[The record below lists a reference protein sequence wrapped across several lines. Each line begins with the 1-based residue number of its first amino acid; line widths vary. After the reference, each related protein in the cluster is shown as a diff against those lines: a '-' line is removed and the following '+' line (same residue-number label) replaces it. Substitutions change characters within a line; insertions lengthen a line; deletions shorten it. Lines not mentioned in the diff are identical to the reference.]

1 VRERG
6 ARLARSADGRSDEL
20 HDTLAALAL
29 FADISSAELES
40 IAHTME
46 ERYFAEGERILR
58 QGFTGSGFYIVL
70 EGEAA
75 ARVNGTE
82 VNRLGRGDFFG
93 EVSVLLGEPPSAD
106 VVALRPLR
114 CAVLAATQVEDF
126 IVTHPKVAFRM
137 LQAEAR
143 KLRNATRWRS

>member
-1 VRERG
+1 VAVQG
-6 ARLARSADGRSDEL
+6 HSDQL

-29 FADISSAELES
+29 FADLAGAELEA

-46 ERYFAEGERILR
+46 ERYFTEGERILR
-58 QGFTGSGFYIVL
+58 QGFSGSGFYIVL

-75 ARVNGTE
+75 ARVNGVE

-93 EVSVLLGEPPSAD
+93 EISVLLGEPPSAD

-114 CAVLAATQVEDF
+114 CAVLAGPQVEEF
-126 IVTHPKVAFRM
+126 IVSHPKVAYRM

>member
-1 VRERG
+1 MSMETRDDLIG
-6 ARLARSADGRSDEL
+6 
-20 HDTLAALAL
+20 TLAGLTL
-29 FADISSAELES
+29 FADLSRPQLE
-40 IAHTME
+40 AVVHLLE
-46 ERYFAEGERILR
+46 DEYFAEGQRILR
-58 QGFTGSGFYIVL
+58 QGFSGSNLYFIV
-70 EGEAA
+70 EGEAG
-75 ARVNGTE
+75 VVINGTQ
-82 VNRLGRGDFFG
+82 RSKLGKGDFFG
-93 EVSVLLGEPPSAD
+93 EVSVLLGEPPIAD

>member
-1 VRERG
+1 MAAVQG
-6 ARLARSADGRSDEL
+6 GHSDQL

-29 FADISSAELES
+29 FADLSSSELEA

-46 ERYFAEGERILR
+46 ERYFAEGERVLR
-58 QGFTGSGFYIVL
+58 EGFTGGGFYIVL
-70 EGEAA
+70 DGEAA
-75 ARVNGTE
+75 ARVSGVE

-93 EVSVLLGEPPSAD
+93 EISVLLGEAPSAD

-114 CAVLAATQVEDF
+114 CAVLAAPQVEDF
-126 IVTHPKVAFRM
+126 IVSHPKVGFRM

-143 KLRNATRWRS
+143 KLRNATKWRS

>member
-1 VRERG
+1 MAVAPQG
-6 ARLARSADGRSDEL
+6 HSDQL
-20 HDTLAALAL
+20 HDTISALAL
-29 FADISSAELES
+29 FADLTSAELEA

-58 QGFTGSGFYIVL
+58 QGLSGSGFYIIL
-70 EGEAA
+70 DGEAA
-75 ARVNGTE
+75 ARVNGVE

-93 EVSVLLGEPPSAD
+93 EISVLLGEAPSAD

-114 CAVLAATQVEDF
+114 CAVLAAPQIEDF
-126 IVTHPKVAFRM
+126 IVAHPKVAFRM

>member
-1 VRERG
+1 MAVAPQG
-6 ARLARSADGRSDEL
+6 HSDQL
-20 HDTLAALAL
+20 HDTLSALAL
-29 FADISSAELES
+29 FADLTSAELES

-58 QGFTGSGFYIVL
+58 QGLSGSGFYIIL
-70 EGEAA
+70 DGEAA

-93 EVSVLLGEPPSAD
+93 EISVLLGEAPSAD
-106 VVALRPLR
+106 IVALRALR
-114 CAVLAATQVEDF
+114 CAVLAAPQIEDF
-126 IVTHPKVAFRM
+126 IVAHPKVAFRM

>member
-1 VRERG
+1 MREGG
-6 ARLARSADGRSDEL
+6 ATGVDQLVESLG
-20 HDTLAALAL
+20 ALAL
-29 FADISSAELES
+29 FADVGEPELEA

-46 ERYFAEGERILR
+46 ERFFAEGERIVR
-58 QGFTGSGFYIVL
+58 QDLTGGGFFVILDGD
-70 EGEAA
+70 AA
-75 ARVNGTE
+75 IRADGKD

-93 EVSVLLGEPPSAD
+93 EISCLLGESPVAD

-114 CAVLAATQVEDF
+114 CAFLPGGQLETFLLA
-126 IVTHPKVAFRM
+126 HPRVMFRM

>member
-1 VRERG
+1 MDT
-6 ARLARSADGRSDEL
+6 AHDGRSQQL
-20 HDTLAALAL
+20 HDTLSALAL
-29 FADISSAELES
+29 FADISEPELEA

-58 QGFTGSGFYIVL
+58 QGFSGSGFYIIL
-70 EGEAA
+70 DGEAS
-75 ARVNGTE
+75 ARVGSTE

-93 EVSVLLGEPPSAD
+93 EVSVLLGEAPSAD
-106 VVALRPLR
+106 VVALRPMR
-114 CAVLAATQVEDF
+114 CAVLAGPQVEEF
-126 IVTHPKVAFRM
+126 IVSHPKVAYRM

>member
-1 VRERG
+1 MAV
-6 ARLARSADGRSDEL
+6 AHDGRSDQL

-29 FADISSAELES
+29 FADLSGAELDS

-46 ERYFAEGERILR
+46 ERYFADGERILR
-58 QGFTGSGFYIVL
+58 QGLGGSGFYIVL

-75 ARVNGTE
+75 ARVNGVE

-93 EVSVLLGEPPSAD
+93 EISVLLGEPPSAD
-106 VVALRPLR
+106 VVAVRPLR
-114 CAVLAATQVEDF
+114 CAVLAAPQVEDF
-126 IVTHPKVAFRM
+126 IVSHPKVAFRM

>member
-1 VRERG
+1 VAVAPQG
-6 ARLARSADGRSDEL
+6 HSDQL
-20 HDTLAALAL
+20 HDTISALAL
-29 FADISSAELES
+29 FADLTSSELEA

-58 QGFTGSGFYIVL
+58 QGLSGSGFYIVL
-70 EGEAA
+70 DGEAA
-75 ARVNGTE
+75 ARVNGVE

-93 EVSVLLGEPPSAD
+93 EISVLLGEAPSAD
-106 VVALRPLR
+106 IVALRPLR
-114 CAVLAATQVEDF
+114 CAVLAAPQIEDF
-126 IVTHPKVAFRM
+126 IVAHPKVAFRM

>member
-1 VRERG
+1 MAVAPQG
-6 ARLARSADGRSDEL
+6 HSDQL
-20 HDTLAALAL
+20 HDTLSALAL
-29 FADISSAELES
+29 FADLTNAELEA

-46 ERYFAEGERILR
+46 ERYFVEGERILR
-58 QGFTGSGFYIVL
+58 QGLSGSGFFIIL
-70 EGEAA
+70 DGEAA
-75 ARVNGTE
+75 ARVNGVE

-93 EVSVLLGEPPSAD
+93 EISVLLGEAPSAD

-114 CAVLAATQVEDF
+114 CAVLAAPQIEDF
-126 IVTHPKVAFRM
+126 IVAHPKVAFRM

>member
-1 VRERG
+1 MDT
-6 ARLARSADGRSDEL
+6 AHDGRSQQL
-20 HDTLAALAL
+20 HDTLSAFAL
-29 FADISSAELES
+29 FADLSEPELEA

-58 QGFTGSGFYIVL
+58 QGFSGSGFYIIL
-70 EGEAA
+70 EGEAS
-75 ARVNGTE
+75 ARVGTTE

-93 EVSVLLGEPPSAD
+93 EVSVLLGEAPSAD
-106 VVALRPLR
+106 VVALRPMR
-114 CAVLAATQVEDF
+114 CAVLAGPQVEEF
-126 IVTHPKVAFRM
+126 IVSHPKVAYRM

>member
-1 VRERG
+1 M
-6 ARLARSADGRSDEL
+6 AIAHDGRSDQL

-29 FADISSAELES
+29 FADLSGAELET

-58 QGFTGSGFYIVL
+58 QGFSGSGFYIVL

-75 ARVNGTE
+75 ARVNGVE

-93 EVSVLLGEPPSAD
+93 EISVLLGEPPSAD
-106 VVALRPLR
+106 IVALRPLR
-114 CAVLAATQVEDF
+114 CAVLAGPQVESF
-126 IVTHPKVAFRM
+126 IVSHPKVAFRM

>member
-1 VRERG
+1 MAIAPQG
-6 ARLARSADGRSDEL
+6 HSDQL
-20 HDTLAALAL
+20 HDTISALAL
-29 FADISSAELES
+29 FADLTSAELEA

-58 QGFTGSGFYIVL
+58 QGLSGSGFYIIL
-70 EGEAA
+70 DGEAA
-75 ARVNGTE
+75 ARVNGVE

-93 EVSVLLGEPPSAD
+93 EISVLLGEAPSAD
-106 VVALRPLR
+106 IVALRPLR
-114 CAVLAATQVEDF
+114 CAVLAAPQIEDF
-126 IVTHPKVAFRM
+126 IVAHPKVAFRM

>member
-1 VRERG
+1 MAVAHQG
-6 ARLARSADGRSDEL
+6 HSDQL
-20 HDTLAALAL
+20 HDTISALAL
-29 FADISSAELES
+29 FADLTSAELEA

-58 QGFTGSGFYIVL
+58 QGLSGSGFYIIL
-70 EGEAA
+70 DGEAA
-75 ARVNGTE
+75 ARVNGVE

-93 EVSVLLGEPPSAD
+93 EISVLLGEAPSAD

-114 CAVLAATQVEDF
+114 CAVLAAPQIEDF
-126 IVTHPKVAFRM
+126 IVAHPKVAFRM

-143 KLRNATRWRS
+143 KLRNSTRWRS

>member
-1 VRERG
+1 METGGGER
-6 ARLARSADGRSDEL
+6 SMEL

-29 FADISSAELES
+29 FADVSAPELEA
-40 IAHTME
+40 IAHTLE

-58 QGFTGSGFYIVL
+58 AGFTGSGFFIIL
-70 EGEAA
+70 EGEAS
-75 ARVNGTE
+75 ARANGKE

-93 EVSVLLGEPPSAD
+93 EVSVLLGEAPSAD

-114 CAVLAATQVEDF
+114 CAVLAAPQLEDF
-126 IVTHPKVAFRM
+126 VISHPRVAYRM

-143 KLRNATRWRS
+143 KLRNVTRRP

>member
-1 VRERG
+1 M
-6 ARLARSADGRSDEL
+6 ARPHDGSDQL
-20 HDTLAALAL
+20 DDTLASLAL
-29 FADISSAELES
+29 FADLSGAELET

-58 QGFTGSGFYIVL
+58 QGFSGSGFYIII

-93 EVSVLLGEPPSAD
+93 EVSVLLQESPSAD

-114 CAVLAATQVEDF
+114 CAVLAGTQVEQF
-126 IVTHPKVAFRM
+126 IVSHPKVAFRM

>member
-1 VRERG
+1 MAVAE
-6 ARLARSADGRSDEL
+6 SGRSDQL
-20 HDTLAALAL
+20 LDTLAALTL
-29 FADISSAELES
+29 FADIGGAELEA

-58 QGFTGSGFYIVL
+58 QGFSGSGFYIIL

-75 ARVNGTE
+75 ARVEGRE

-93 EVSVLLGEPPSAD
+93 EISVLLGEAPSAD
-106 VVALRPLR
+106 VVALRAIR
-114 CAVLAATQVEDF
+114 CAVLAAPQVEDF
-126 IVTHPKVAFRM
+126 IVSHPKVGYRM

>member
-1 VRERG
+1 MAV
-6 ARLARSADGRSDEL
+6 APSGRPDEL
-20 HDTLAALAL
+20 LDTLAALTL
-29 FADISSAELES
+29 FADIGGAELEA

-46 ERYFAEGERILR
+46 ERYFAEGERVLR
-58 QGFTGSGFYIVL
+58 LGFSGSGFYIIL

-75 ARVNGTE
+75 ARVEGRE

-93 EVSVLLGEPPSAD
+93 EISVLLGEAPSAD

-114 CAVLAATQVEDF
+114 CAVLAAPQVEDF
-126 IVTHPKVAFRM
+126 IVSHPKVGYRM

>member
-1 VRERG
+1 VAVAEEH
-6 ARLARSADGRSDEL
+6 SDQL
-20 HDTLAALAL
+20 HDTISALAL
-29 FADISSAELES
+29 FADLSSAELEA

-58 QGFTGSGFYIVL
+58 QGLSGSGFYIIL
-70 EGEAA
+70 DGEAA
-75 ARVNGTE
+75 ARVNGVE

-93 EVSVLLGEPPSAD
+93 EISVLLGEAPSAD

-114 CAVLAATQVEDF
+114 CAVLAAPQIEDF
-126 IVTHPKVAFRM
+126 IVAHPKVAFRM

>member
-1 VRERG
+1 MKEG
-6 ARLARSADGRSDEL
+6 IGDGRSQEL

-29 FADISSAELES
+29 FADVPAAELEA

-58 QGFTGSGFYIVL
+58 QGFSGSGFYIIL

-75 ARVNGTE
+75 ARVKDAE

-93 EVSVLLGEPPSAD
+93 EISVLLGEPPSAD
-106 VVALRPLR
+106 IVALRPLR
-114 CAVLAATQVEDF
+114 CAVLAAPQVEEF
-126 IVTHPKVAFRM
+126 IVAHPRVAFRM

>member
-1 VRERG
+1 MAVAHG
-6 ARLARSADGRSDEL
+6 DQL
-20 HDTLAALAL
+20 HDTLSALAL
-29 FADISSAELES
+29 FADLSTAELEA

-58 QGFTGSGFYIVL
+58 QGLSGSGFYIIL
-70 EGEAA
+70 DGEAA
-75 ARVNGTE
+75 ARVNGVD

-93 EVSVLLGEPPSAD
+93 EISVLLGEAPSAD
-106 VVALRPLR
+106 VTALRPLR
-114 CAVLAATQVEDF
+114 CAILAAPQVEAF
-126 IVTHPKVAFRM
+126 IVAHPRVAFRM

>member
-1 VRERG
+1 MAQEQ
-6 ARLARSADGRSDEL
+6 RSEQL

-29 FADISSAELES
+29 FADLASAELET

-58 QGFTGSGFYIVL
+58 QGFSGSGFYIVL

-75 ARVNGTE
+75 AQVNGTE

-93 EVSVLLGEPPSAD
+93 EISVLLGEPPSAD
-106 VVALRPLR
+106 IVALRPLR
-114 CAVLAATQVEDF
+114 CAVLAAPQVESF
-126 IVTHPKVAFRM
+126 VLTHPKVAFRM